1 MHRNRLLLRLLILLL
16 AGGLATLFVLQNDG
30 VIASLGL
37 NLGFAAWRFTAP
49 HPVALLMLA
58 SLGVGLVAGGG
69 WGLLRASASNRR
81 ARRLEREMAL
91 SSPESLAP
99 ESSGGEDWA

>member
-16 AGGLATLFVLQNDG
+16 VGGLATLFVLQNAG
-30 VIASLGL
+30 ASAALGL
-37 NLGFAAWRFTAP
+37 NLGFRAWRFTAP
-49 HPVALLMLA
+49 QPVAPLMLA

-81 ARRLEREMAL
+81 ARRLEQEIAL
-91 SSPESLAP
+91 SSPASHAP
-99 ESSGGEDWA
+99 EPTQDEDWV